1 MILLDHRGG
10 LSMETLT
17 KAIAK
22 FKGGVKVPHNKNTAE
37 FESVF
42 MELPK
47 IVTIPM
53 QQHIG
58 GVCTPTVKK
67 GDVVTVGQVIADSEA
82 FVSAPIHASVSGK
95 VKGIKPVLMANGQM
109 CDAIHIASDG
119 LPVEFPEPKPVEI
132 HSKEDLLKA
141 ARDSGIVG
149 IGGAGFPMHV
159 KLNVNESTPIDTL
172 VINGAECEPFI
183 TSDYRESLEY
193 PERIIA
199 GMQLVMKYLN
209 IAHGVIG
216 IESNKPK
223 GLRRLRDHLNELAD
237 RDPSIDVMEI
247 PSLYPQGAE
256 KMLVYATTGRKIPP
270 GKLPSEVGCLIMNIS
285 TISLLQRYIEIG
297 MPLTHKRITV
307 DGNVAQPKNVV
318 VPVGTP
324 IGEVIDYCGG
334 LIDEPSKIILGGPMM
349 GIAQFSVDLPI
360 TKQTNAITI
369 LGAAQQLPEESPCI
383 RCGRC
388 VEACPMSL
396 LPVQIERCTH
406 NNDLAGLKKLNVSA
420 CMECGCCA
428 FVCPAGRRLVQSMK
442 RAKQLEREAAK

>member
-1 MILLDHRGG
+1 
-10 LSMETLT
+10 METLT
-17 KAIAK
+17 KAIAT
-22 FKGGVKVPHNKNTAE
+22 FEGGVKVPHNKHTAE

-42 MELPK
+42 MTPPK
-47 IVTIPM
+47 LVTLPM

-58 GVCTPTVKK
+58 GRCTPLVKK
-67 GDVVTVGQVIADSEA
+67 GDSVTVGQKIADSEA

-119 LPVEFPEPKPVEI
+119 LPVVFPDPQPVAI
-132 HSKEDLLKA
+132 DSKEALLKA
-141 ARDSGIVG
+141 ARDSGVVG
-149 IGGAGFPMHV
+149 IGGAGFPLHV
-159 KLNVNESTPIDTL
+159 KLAVKDDTPIDTL

-199 GMQLVMKYLN
+199 GMQMVMKHLK
-209 IAHGVIG
+209 ITRGVVG

-223 GLRRLRDHLNELAD
+223 GLKRLRDHLNELAD
-237 RDPSIDVMEI
+237 RDPAITVMEI

-270 GKLPSEVGCLIMNIS
+270 GKLPSEVGCLILNIS
-285 TISLLQRYIEIG
+285 TISLLQRYVETG

-307 DGNVAQPKNVV
+307 DGNVPEPKNIV

-324 IGEVIDYCGG
+324 MGEVIACCGG
-334 LIDEPSKIILGGPMM
+334 LIDEPSKVILGGPMM
-349 GIAQFSVDLPI
+349 GVAQFSVELPI

-369 LGAAQQLPEESPCI
+369 LSQSERLPEESPCI

-396 LPVQIERCTH
+396 LPVQIERCTR
-406 NNDLAGLKKLNVSA
+406 NKDVSGLKKLKVSA

-428 FVCPAGRRLVQSMK
+428 FVCPAGRRLVQTMK
-442 RAKQLEREAAK
+442 QGKQLEREAAK

>member
-1 MILLDHRGG
+1 MAPPKLV
-10 LSMETLT
+10 TL
-17 KAIAK
+17 
-22 FKGGVKVPHNKNTAE
+22 
-37 FESVF
+37 
-42 MELPK
+42 
-47 IVTIPM
+47 PM

-58 GVCTPTVKK
+58 GRCTPLVKK
-67 GDVVTVGQVIADSEA
+67 GDSVTVGQKIADSDA

-119 LPVEFPEPKPVEI
+119 LPVVFPDPQLVAI
-132 HSKEDLLKA
+132 DSKEALLKA
-141 ARDSGIVG
+141 ARDSGVVG
-149 IGGAGFPMHV
+149 IGGAGFPLHV
-159 KLNVNESTPIDTL
+159 KLAVKDDTPIDTL

-199 GMQLVMKYLN
+199 GMQMVMKHLK
-209 IAHGVIG
+209 ITRGVVG

-223 GLRRLRDHLNELAD
+223 GLKRLRDHLNELAD
-237 RDPSIDVMEI
+237 RDPAITVMEI

-270 GKLPSEVGCLIMNIS
+270 GKLPSEVGCLILNIS
-285 TISLLQRYIEIG
+285 TISLLQRYVETG

-307 DGNVAQPKNVV
+307 DGNVPEPKNIV

-324 IGEVIDYCGG
+324 MGEVIACCGG
-334 LIDEPSKIILGGPMM
+334 LIDEPSKVILGGPMM
-349 GIAQFSVDLPI
+349 GVAQFSVELPI

-369 LGAAQQLPEESPCI
+369 LSQSERLPEESPCI

-396 LPVQIERCTH
+396 LPVQIERCTR
-406 NNDLAGLKKLNVSA
+406 NKDVSGLKKLKVSA

-428 FVCPAGRRLVQSMK
+428 FVCPAGRRLVQTMK
-442 RAKQLEREAAK
+442 QGKQLEREAAK

>member
-1 MILLDHRGG
+1 
-10 LSMETLT
+10 MEALT
-17 KAIAK
+17 KAIAT
-22 FKGGVKVPHNKNTAE
+22 FEGGVKVPHNKHTAE

-42 MELPK
+42 MTPPK
-47 IVTIPM
+47 LVTLPM

-58 GVCTPTVKK
+58 GRCTPLVKK
-67 GDVVTVGQVIADSEA
+67 GDSVTVGQKIADSEA

-119 LPVEFPEPKPVEI
+119 LPVVFPDPQPVAI
-132 HSKEDLLKA
+132 DSKEALLKA
-141 ARDSGIVG
+141 ARDSGVVG
-149 IGGAGFPMHV
+149 IGGAGFPLHV
-159 KLNVNESTPIDTL
+159 KLAVKDDTPIDTL

-199 GMQLVMKYLN
+199 GMQMVMKHLK
-209 IAHGVIG
+209 ITRGVVG

-223 GLRRLRDHLNELAD
+223 GLKRLRDHLNELAD
-237 RDPSIDVMEI
+237 RDPAITVMEI

-270 GKLPSEVGCLIMNIS
+270 GKLPSEVGCLILNIS
-285 TISLLQRYIEIG
+285 TISLLQRYVETG

-307 DGNVAQPKNVV
+307 DGNVPEPKNIV

-324 IGEVIDYCGG
+324 MGEVIACCGG
-334 LIDEPSKIILGGPMM
+334 LIDEPSKVILGGPMM
-349 GIAQFSVDLPI
+349 GVAQFSVELPI

-369 LGAAQQLPEESPCI
+369 LSQSERLPEESPCI

-396 LPVQIERCTH
+396 LPVQIERCTR
-406 NNDLAGLKKLNVSA
+406 NKDVSGLKKLKVSA

-428 FVCPAGRRLVQSMK
+428 FVCPAGRRLVQTMK
-442 RAKQLEREAAK
+442 QGKQLEREAAK

>member
-1 MILLDHRGG
+1 
-10 LSMETLT
+10 MEALT
-17 KAIAK
+17 KAIAT
-22 FKGGVKVPHNKNTAE
+22 FKGGVKVPYNKHTAE

-42 MELPK
+42 MVPPK
-47 IVTIPM
+47 LVTLPM

-58 GVCTPTVKK
+58 GRCTPLVKK
-67 GDVVTVGQVIADSEA
+67 GDSVTVGQKIADSDA

-119 LPVEFPEPKPVEI
+119 LPVVFPDPQPVAI
-132 HSKEDLLKA
+132 YSKEALLKA
-141 ARDSGIVG
+141 ARDSGVVG
-149 IGGAGFPMHV
+149 IGGAGFPLHV
-159 KLNVNESTPIDTL
+159 KLAVKDDTPIDTL

-199 GMQLVMKYLN
+199 GMQMVMKHLK
-209 IAHGVIG
+209 ITRGVVG

-223 GLRRLRDHLNELAD
+223 GLKRLRDHLNELAD
-237 RDPSIDVMEI
+237 RDPAITVMEI

-256 KMLVYATTGRKIPP
+256 KMLVYATAGRKIPP
-270 GKLPSEVGCLIMNIS
+270 GKLPSEVGCLILNIS
-285 TISLLQRYIEIG
+285 TISLLQRYVETG

-307 DGNVAQPKNVV
+307 DGNVPEPKNIV

-324 IGEVIDYCGG
+324 MGEVIACCGG
-334 LIDEPSKIILGGPMM
+334 LIDEPSKVILGGPMM
-349 GIAQFSVDLPI
+349 GVAQFSVELPI

-369 LGAAQQLPEESPCI
+369 LSQAERLPEESPCI

-396 LPVQIERCTH
+396 LPVQIERCTR
-406 NNDLAGLKKLNVSA
+406 NKDVSGLKKLKVSA

-428 FVCPAGRRLVQSMK
+428 FVCPAGRRLVQTMK
-442 RAKQLEREAAK
+442 QGKQLEREAAK

>member
-1 MILLDHRGG
+1 MD
-10 LSMETLT
+10 TLV

-37 FESVF
+37 YESVY
-42 MELPK
+42 MEPPE
-47 IVTIPM
+47 IVMIPM

-58 GVCTPTVKK
+58 GPCKPIVKK
-67 GDVVTVGQVIADSEA
+67 GDVVTVGQVIGDSEA

-95 VKGIKPVLMANGQM
+95 VKGIKPVLLANGQT
-109 CDAIHIASDG
+109 CEAIHLKSDG
-119 LPVEFPEPKPVEI
+119 LPVEFPEPRPVEI
-132 HSKEDLLKA
+132 HSKEELLKA
-141 ARDSGIVG
+141 ARDSGLVG

-159 KLNVNESTPIDTL
+159 KLAAKEDTPIDTL

-193 PERIIA
+193 PDRIIS

-209 IAHGVIG
+209 IRHGVIG
-216 IESNKPK
+216 IERNKPK
-223 GLRRLRDHLNELAD
+223 GLKRLRDHLNELAEL
-237 RDPSIDVMEI
+237 DPTIDVMEI

-297 MPLTHKRITV
+297 MPLTHKRITI

-318 VPVGTP
+318 VPIGTP

-334 LIDEPSKIILGGPMM
+334 LVDEPSKIILGGPMM
-349 GIAQFSVDLPI
+349 GIAQFSMDLPI
-360 TKQTNAITI
+360 TKQT
-369 LGAAQQLPEESPCI
+369 
-383 RCGRC
+383 
-388 VEACPMSL
+388 
-396 LPVQIERCTH
+396 
-406 NNDLAGLKKLNVSA
+406 
-420 CMECGCCA
+420 
-428 FVCPAGRRLVQSMK
+428 
-442 RAKQLEREAAK
+442 

>member
-1 MILLDHRGG
+1 
-10 LSMETLT
+10 MEALT
-17 KAIAK
+17 KAIAT
-22 FKGGVKVPHNKNTAE
+22 FKGGVKVPHNKHTAE

-42 MELPK
+42 MTPPK
-47 IVTIPM
+47 LVTLPM

-58 GVCTPTVKK
+58 GRCTPLVKK
-67 GDVVTVGQVIADSEA
+67 GDSVTVGQKIADSDA

-119 LPVEFPEPKPVEI
+119 LPVVFPDPQPVAI
-132 HSKEDLLKA
+132 DSKEALLKA
-141 ARDSGIVG
+141 ARDSGVVG
-149 IGGAGFPMHV
+149 IGGAGFPLHV
-159 KLNVNESTPIDTL
+159 KLAVKDDTPIDTL

-199 GMQLVMKYLN
+199 GMQMVMKHLK
-209 IAHGVIG
+209 ITRGVVG

-223 GLRRLRDHLNELAD
+223 GLKRLRDHLNELAD
-237 RDPSIDVMEI
+237 RDPAITVMEI

-270 GKLPSEVGCLIMNIS
+270 GKLPSEVGCLILNIS
-285 TISLLQRYIEIG
+285 TISLLQRYVETG

-307 DGNVAQPKNVV
+307 DGNVPEPKNIV

-324 IGEVIDYCGG
+324 MGEVIACCGG
-334 LIDEPSKIILGGPMM
+334 LIDEPSKVILGGPMM
-349 GIAQFSVDLPI
+349 GVAQFSVELPI

-369 LGAAQQLPEESPCI
+369 LSQAERLPEESPCI

-396 LPVQIERCTH
+396 LPVQIERCTR
-406 NNDLAGLKKLNVSA
+406 NKDVSGLKKLKVSA

-428 FVCPAGRRLVQSMK
+428 FVCPAGRRLVQTMK
-442 RAKQLEREAAK
+442 QGKQLEREAAK

>member
-1 MILLDHRGG
+1 MDTI
-10 LSMETLT
+10 T

-22 FKGGVKVPHNKNTAE
+22 FKGGVKIPHNKNTAE
-37 FESVF
+37 NESVF
-42 MELPK
+42 MEPPK
-47 IVTIPM
+47 IVMIPM

-58 GVCTPTVKK
+58 AVCVPTVKK
-67 GDVVTVGQVIADSEA
+67 GDIVTVGQVIGDSAD

-95 VKGIKPVLMANGQM
+95 VKGIKPLLMANGKT

-119 LPVEFPEPKPVEI
+119 LPVEFPEARPVEI
-132 HSKEDLLKA
+132 HSKEDLLTA
-141 ARDSGIVG
+141 ARTSGLVG

-159 KLNVNESTPIDTL
+159 KLQVKEETPIDTL
-172 VINGAECEPFI
+172 VINGAECEPYI

-199 GMQLVMKYLN
+199 GMQVIMKYLQ
-209 IAHGVIG
+209 IPHGIVG

-223 GLRRLRDHLNELAD
+223 GLHILRQRLNELAD
-237 RDPSIDVMEI
+237 EDPKIDVMEI

-285 TISLLQRYIEIG
+285 TISLFQRYLETG
-297 MPLTHKRITV
+297 RPLTHKRVTV
-307 DGNVAQPKNVV
+307 DGNVAEPKNVV
-318 VPVGTP
+318 VPIGTS
-324 IGEVIDYCGG
+324 IGEVIDFCGG
-334 LIDEPSKIILGGPMM
+334 LRSEPSKVVLGGPMM
-349 GIAQFSVDLPI
+349 GISQYALELPI

-369 LGAAQQLPEESPCI
+369 LSEAQHLPEESPCI

-388 VEACPMSL
+388 VEACPMLL
-396 LPVQIERCTH
+396 LPVQIERCTR
-406 NNDLAGLKKLNVSA
+406 NQDVAGLKRLNVSA

-428 FVCPAGRRLVQSMK
+428 YVCPAGRRLVQSMK
-442 RAKQLEREAAK
+442 QAKLLVREVVK

>member
-1 MILLDHRGG
+1 M
-10 LSMETLT
+10 STLT

-42 MELPK
+42 MEPPE

-58 GVCTPTVKK
+58 GVCKPIVKK

-95 VKGIKPVLMANGQM
+95 VKGIKPILMSNGQT
-109 CDAIHIASDG
+109 CEAVHIKSDEQ
-119 LPVEFPEPKPVEI
+119 PVEFPEPKPIEI
-132 HSKEDLLKA
+132 NSKEDLIKA

-159 KLNVNESTPIDTL
+159 KLVVKEDAPIDTL
-172 VINGAECEPFI
+172 VINGAECEPYI

-199 GMQLVMKYLN
+199 GMQLIMKHLN
-209 IAHGVIG
+209 IAHGVVG

-223 GLRRLRDHLNELAD
+223 GLKKLRDHLEDLAD
-237 RDPSIDVMEI
+237 QDPSIDVLEI

-307 DGNVAQPKNVV
+307 DGNIKHPQNVV

-324 IGEVIDYCGG
+324 IGDVIKFCGG

-349 GIAQFSVDLPI
+349 GIAQFSQELPI

-369 LGAAQQLPEESPCI
+369 LAKRQDLPEETPCI

-396 LPVQIERCTH
+396 LPVQIERLTH
-406 NNDLAGLKKLNVSA
+406 NNDLEGLKKLNVSA

-428 FVCPAGRRLVQSMK
+428 YVCPAGRRLVQAMK
-442 RAKQLEREAAK
+442 RAKQVEREAAK

>member
-1 MILLDHRGG
+1 
-10 LSMETLT
+10 METLT

-42 MELPK
+42 MDPPK

-58 GVCTPTVKK
+58 GVCKPTVKK
-67 GDVVTVGQVIADSEA
+67 GDVVTVGQVIGDSDA

-95 VKGIKPVLMANGQM
+95 VKGIKPVLMMNGQT
-109 CDAIHIASDG
+109 CEAVHIASDG
-119 LPVEFPEPKPVEI
+119 LPVEFPEPKPIEI
-132 HSKEDLLKA
+132 NSKEDLLKA
-141 ARDSGIVG
+141 ARNSGIVG
-149 IGGAGFPMHV
+149 IGGAGFPLHV
-159 KLNVNESTPIDTL
+159 KLAVKDETPIDTL

-199 GMQLVMKYLN
+199 GMQVIMKHLN
-209 IAHGVIG
+209 IPHGVIG

-223 GLRRLRDHLNELAD
+223 GLKRLRDHLNELAD
-237 RDPSIDVMEI
+237 LDPTIDVMEI

-270 GKLPSEVGCLIMNIS
+270 GKLPSEVGCLITNIS

-324 IGEVIDYCGG
+324 ISDVIDYCGG

-349 GIAQFSVDLPI
+349 GIAQFSLELPV

-369 LGAAQQLPEESPCI
+369 LSEAQRLPEESPCI

-396 LPVQIERCTH
+396 LPVQIERCTL
-406 NNDLAGLKKLNVSA
+406 NKDVAGLKKLNVSA

-428 FVCPAGRRLVQSMK
+428 FVCPAGRRLVQAMK
-442 RAKQLEREAAK
+442 EAKRLEREAAQ